1 MISFS
6 ISSTIYKILRKLYT
20 YPRVEVLVPLVLSEL
35 RVYRCIPSFFLSVIL
50 LAVPSSSHVLHHR
63 ATRVEAAALTTT
75 ATTLVTL
82 GWRYELLA
90 TAQTRLS
97 ALIVKE
103 TVCG

>member
-20 YPRVEVLVPLVLSEL
+20 YSRVEVLVPLILSKL

-50 LAVPSSSHVLHHR
+50 LAVPSSSHMLHHG
-63 ATRVEAAALTTT
+63 APRVEAAALTTT

-82 GWRYELLA
+82 GRWNELLA

>member
-6 ISSTIYKILRKLYT
+6 ISSTIYKIIRKLCL
-20 YPRVEVLVPLVLSEL
+20 YPRVEILVPLVLSEL
-35 RVYRCIPSFFLSVIL
+35 RVYRWTPSFFLSVIL
-50 LAVPSSSHVLHHR
+50 LAVPSASHVLHHR

-75 ATTLVTL
+75 ATPLVPL
-82 GWRYELLA
+82 GRRNELFA